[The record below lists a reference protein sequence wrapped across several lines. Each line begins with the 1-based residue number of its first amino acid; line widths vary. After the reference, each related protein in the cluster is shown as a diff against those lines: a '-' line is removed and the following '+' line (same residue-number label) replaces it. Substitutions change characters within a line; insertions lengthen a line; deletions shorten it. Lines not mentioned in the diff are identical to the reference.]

1 MRVRSGE
8 GGPITVSAMNSA
20 MLFTLVIGKITP
32 SAVGT
37 VAGEEAGS
45 QSGQQMFVAPL
56 LCDDALEVGAW
67 DELEYLTEH
76 AA

>member
-1 MRVRSGE
+1 MSAAGDPLRQQV
-8 GGPITVSAMNSA
+8 VSD
-20 MLFTLVIGKITP
+20 TP

-37 VAGEEAGS
+37 VAGEEADS
-45 QSGQQMFVAPL
+45 HPGQQMFVVPL